1 MFWDARMSEP
11 AFPDHEYLTVKELA
25 ELLRLKERKIYD
37 LAASGQVPCSRA
49 TGKLL
54 FPAGEIRAWI
64 EGATSGGVE
73 AAAPAT
79 PRPPI
84 LLGSHDPLLDWAV
97 RQSQCGLAS
106 FYDGSRDGV
115 ERFARGEGMAAGLHI
130 HDAASDSWN
139 IPAVREMAGGLNAVL
154 LGFATRRRGLV
165 FRAGESTP
173 KDLDDLQGLRLVP
186 RQAGSGTDTLLR
198 GLAAKAGLDL
208 SGVMQAEVA
217 RTEDDAVEAVRRGEG
232 DVAFG
237 LEAVARN
244 YGLEFAPVVEE
255 QFALLVDRK
264 AWFEPQMQALMRF
277 LSSPEFAARAES
289 YGGYDIA
296 ACGTVLW
303 NA

>member
-1 MFWDARMSEP
+1 MSEP
-11 AFPDHEYLTVKELA
+11 AFPEHDYLTVKELA
-25 ELLRLKERKIYD
+25 ALLRLKERKIYD
-37 LAASGQVPCSRA
+37 LAARGEVPCSRA

-54 FPAGEIRAWI
+54 FPAGEIRAWL

-73 AAAPAT
+73 ATAPTA

-106 FYDGSRDGV
+106 FYDGSRDGL
-115 ERFARGEGMAAGLHI
+115 ERFARREGMAAGLHI
-130 HDAASDSWN
+130 HDTVSDHWN

-154 LGFATRRRGLV
+154 VGFATRRRGLV
-165 FRAGESTP
+165 FRAGGTAP
-173 KDLDDLQGLRLVP
+173 KGLGDLAALRLVP

-198 GLAAKAGLDL
+198 GLADKAGLDL
-208 SGVMQAEVA
+208 SKLERTEVA
-217 RTEDDAVEAVRRGEG
+217 RTEDDAVEAVGRGEG

-255 QFALLVDRK
+255 EFALLVDRK
-264 AWFEPQMQALMRF
+264 AWFEPQMQALMAF
-277 LSSPEFAARAES
+277 CQGAAFKARAES

-296 ACGTVLW
+296 ACGAVLW

>member
-1 MFWDARMSEP
+1 MSEP

-73 AAAPAT
+73 ASAPAA

-84 LLGSHDPLLDWAV
+84 LLGSHDPLLDWAL

-106 FYDGSRDGV
+106 FYDGSRDGL
-115 ERFARGEGMAAGLHI
+115 ERFARREGMAAGLHI

-154 LGFATRRRGLV
+154 VGFATRRRGLV
-165 FRAGESTP
+165 FREGGAKP
-173 KDLDDLQGLRLVP
+173 KGLGDLAALRLVP
-186 RQAGSGTDTLLR
+186 RQAGSGTDTLLQ
-198 GLAAKAGLDL
+198 GLATKAGLDL
-208 SGVMQAEVA
+208 AEVQRTEVA

-244 YGLEFAPVVEE
+244 YGLEFAPLVEE

-264 AWFEPQMQALMRF
+264 AWFEPQMQALMAF
-277 LSSPEFAARAES
+277 CQSAAFKARAES

-296 ACGTVLW
+296 GCGAVLW

>member
-1 MFWDARMSEP
+1 MSEP
-11 AFPDHEYLTVKELA
+11 SFPDHDYLTVKELA

-37 LAASGQVPCSRA
+37 LAARGEVPCSRA

-73 AAAPAT
+73 VAAPPA

-84 LLGSHDPLLDWAV
+84 LLGSHDPLLDWAL

-106 FYDGSRDGV
+106 FYDGSRDGL
-115 ERFARGEGMAAGLHI
+115 ERFARGEGMAAALHI

-139 IPAVREMAGGLNAVL
+139 IPAVRDAAAGLNAVL
-154 LGFATRRRGLV
+154 IHFATRRRGLV
-165 FRAGESTP
+165 FRSGGTAP
-173 KDLDDLQGLRLVP
+173 KGLNELKGLQLVP
-186 RQAGSGTDTLLR
+186 RQAGSGTDTLLQ
-198 GLAAKAGLDL
+198 GLAAKAGLNLAD
-208 SGVMQAEVA
+208 VPQAEVA
-217 RTEDDAVEAVRRGEG
+217 RTEDDAVEAIRRGEG

-237 LEAVARN
+237 LEAAARN
-244 YGLEFAPVVEE
+244 YGLEFAPLVEE

-264 AWFEPQMQALMRF
+264 GWFEPQMQALMTF
-277 LSSPEFAARAES
+277 CGSEAFKARAKS
-289 YGGYDIA
+289 YGGYDVA
-296 ACGTVLW
+296 ALGTVQW

>member
-1 MFWDARMSEP
+1 MTEP
-11 AFPDHEYLTVKELA
+11 AFPDHEYLTVRELA
-25 ELLRLKERKIYD
+25 ELLRLKDRKIYD

-73 AAAPAT
+73 VAAPPA

-84 LLGSHDPLLDWAV
+84 LLGSHDPLLDWAL

-106 FYDGSRDGV
+106 FYDGSRDGL

-130 HDAASDSWN
+130 HDSATDSWN
-139 IPAVREMAGGLNAVL
+139 VRAVREVAAGLNAVL
-154 LGFATRRRGLV
+154 VGFATRRRGLV
-165 FRAGESTP
+165 FRAGEVAP
-173 KDLDDLQGLRLVP
+173 KGLGDLASLRVVP
-186 RQAGSGTDTLLR
+186 RQPGSGTDTLLR
-198 GLAAKAGLDL
+198 GLAKRAGLDL
-208 SGVMQAEVA
+208 PTQAHAEVA
-217 RTEDDAVEAVRRGEG
+217 RTEDDAVEAVRRGEA

-244 YGLEFAPVVEE
+244 YGLEFAPVIEE
-255 QFALLVDRK
+255 HFALLVDRK
-264 AWFEPQMQALMRF
+264 AWFEAQVQALMTF
-277 LSSPEFAARAES
+277 CASTAFQSRAQT
-289 YGGYDIA
+289 YGGYDITPF
-296 ACGTVLW
+296 GEVLW

>member
-1 MFWDARMSEP
+1 MSQP
-11 AFPDHEYLTVKELA
+11 AFPEHDYLTVRELA

-73 AAAPAT
+73 AAAPAA

-84 LLGSHDPLLDWAV
+84 LLGSHDPLLDWAL

-106 FYDGSRDGV
+106 FYDGSRDGL
-115 ERFARGEGMAAGLHI
+115 ERFARREGMAAGLHI

-139 IPAVREMAGGLNAVL
+139 VPAVRGMAGGLNAVL

-165 FRAGESTP
+165 FRGEGPAP
-173 KDLDDLQGLRLVP
+173 KGLGDLKGLRLVP
-186 RQAGSGTDTLLR
+186 RQAGSGTDTLLQ

-208 SGVMQAEVA
+208 REVQRTEVA

-232 DVAFG
+232 GVAFG

-264 AWFEPQMQALMRF
+264 AWFEPQMQALVRF

-296 ACGTVLW
+296 DCGAVLW